1 MKKLLLSFMAF
12 SLVSISCVTV
22 AQPTLTSAGTNYTTG
37 TSFPI
42 MTSSYVDPGT
52 SGANQTWNLSSM
64 SGTTNSTMSF
74 VLPSSTTYGSSF
86 PQSNVACTTTGS
98 TSIGYYKTSSTALQT
113 CGSYGSIGMIYSDL
127 EDILR
132 YPCAYNSTYTDPWAT
147 QFVSGGYTFYRKGN
161 TTVTADSYGTLITP
175 NGTYT
180 NVMRVHFVQS
190 YQDSAYMGVPYL
202 ITYTNNE
209 YMWYKEGINIQI
221 ATIYT
226 LNASTGSTYTGG
238 SYLTGSVGI
247 NDFPEQQL
255 TANLYPNP
263 ANDQVSIE
271 YSLTS
276 NQNVDLRLINS
287 MGQQVKTD
295 YNTEGIQGN
304 NIISLNI
311 EDLPEGIYFA
321 QLLID
326 GKIAAT
332 KRFIRSSKN

>member
-22 AQPTLTSAGTNYTTG
+22 AQPTLTSTGTIYTTG

-74 VLPSSTTYGSSF
+74 VLPSTTANGSSF
-86 PQSNVACTTTGS
+86 PQANVACTTTGS
-98 TSIGYYKTSSTALQT
+98 TSIGYYKASATALQT
-113 CGSYGSIGMIYSDL
+113 CGAYGSIAMIYSDF
-127 EDILR
+127 EDMLR
-132 YPCAYNSTYTDPWAT
+132 YPCTYNSTYIDPWAT

-180 NVMRVHFVQS
+180 NVMRVHVVQS
-190 YQDSAYMGVPYL
+190 YQDSAYMGTPYL
-202 ITYTNNE
+202 ISYTNNE

-221 ATIYT
+221 ATVYT
-226 LNASTGSTYTGG
+226 VNTSTGSTYTGG
-238 SYLTGSVGI
+238 SYLTGSVGV
-247 NDFPEQQL
+247 NDSPEQQL

-304 NIISLNI
+304 NTIKLDVA
-311 EDLPEGIYFA
+311 DLPDGIYFT